1 MQTKL
6 PHNPIDDI
14 SESRVTS
21 PSHNSARGSS
31 RRWITPATYLGF
43 MLLGAGLAIGGG
55 YVTAL
60 QPQRLTDLGATLVP
74 EANQEVAQPVPGDN
88 VPGTAALRGTLPNN
102 FITAAVEQVGPAVVR
117 IDATKTVTGNRPAM
131 FNDPT
136 LRNFF
141 GLQGEL
147 PPPSK
152 VRQGVGSGFILN
164 QKGEILTN
172 AHVVS
177 GADTVNVTLQ
187 DGRTFEGQVL
197 GQDPVTDVAV
207 IKINAPDL
215 PTVTLG
221 DADTLKPGEWAI
233 AIGNPLG
240 LDSSVTAGIVSATGR
255 SSGQAGVPTE
265 RVNFIQT
272 DVAINPGNSGG
283 PLLNASG
290 EVIGMNTAIIQNAQ
304 GIGFAIP
311 INTAQRIAQQLI
323 ATGTVEHAYL
333 GIQLIALNPQV
344 QQQINAD
351 PNSGFQVKEDQ
362 GILIAGVAPNSPA
375 AQAGLRAGDII
386 RKIDGSAVKDAEAV
400 QQKVEAT
407 GVGGQLQLELL
418 RQGQPQTLRVKAGKL
433 PAATSQ
439 RG

>member
-1 MQTKL
+1 MQAKL

-14 SESRVTS
+14 PESRGTS

-31 RRWITPATYLGF
+31 MRWATPATYLGF

-55 YVTAL
+55 YVSAI
-60 QPQRLTDLGATLVP
+60 QPQILPNLGETLVP
-74 EANQEVAQPVPGDN
+74 EAKQEVAQPVPGAQ
-88 VPGTAALRGTLPNN
+88 VPSTARTGGTLPDN

-117 IDATKTVTGNRPAM
+117 IDATRTVARNRPAL
-131 FNDPT
+131 FNDPA

-147 PPPSK
+147 PPPSE

-177 GADTVNVTLQ
+177 DADTVSVTLQ

-221 DADTLKPGEWAI
+221 DADSLKPGEWAI

-323 ATGTVEHAYL
+323 GKGTVEHAYL
-333 GIQLIALNPQV
+333 GIQLIALNPQI

-351 PNSGFQVKEDQ
+351 PNRGFQVQEDQ

-375 AQAGLRAGDII
+375 AKAGLRAGDIL

-400 QQKVEAT
+400 QERVEAT